1 MGFPVLIC
9 DDSML
14 ARKSAQRA
22 LPIDWDAEVSFA
34 ANGREAIVALQRQ
47 HYGLLL
53 LDLTMPEMDGVEV
66 LEQIKALG
74 IEVFVVVISG
84 DIQPQMQQRVRE
96 LGALD
101 FIAKPVDSQRL
112 QAILQ
117 GFGLYRPTAQSAH
130 A

>member
-22 LPIDWDAEVSFA
+22 LPDDWDVEVSFA
-34 ANGREAIVALQRQ
+34 GNGKEALAMLRR
-47 HYGLLL
+47 HHFGLLL
-53 LDLTMPEMDGVEV
+53 LDLTMPEMDGIEV
-66 LEQIKALG
+66 LEQIKVEG

-84 DIQPQMQQRVRE
+84 DVQPQMQQRVMA

-101 FIAKPVDSQRL
+101 FIAKPVNGSRL
-112 QAILQ
+112 LTTLQ
-117 GFGLYRPTAQSAH
+117 GFGLYRPERHTAH
-130 A
+130 G

>member
-14 ARKSAQRA
+14 ARKAAQRA
-22 LPIDWDAEVSFA
+22 LPQDWNIEISFA
-34 ANGREAIVALQRQ
+34 CNGKEALDSLRRKQF
-47 HYGLLL
+47 GLLL

-66 LEQIKALG
+66 LEQIKAEG

-84 DIQPQMQQRVRE
+84 DIQPQMQQRVLA

-101 FIAKPVDSQRL
+101 FIAKPVDNLRL
-112 QAILQ
+112 LKTLQ
-117 GFGLYRPTAQSAH
+117 GFGLYRPERLVIKT
-130 A
+130 